1 VLYARNDDGGPGFGK
16 DSYLVFSPPADGE
29 YQVRLSDVRGAISRD
44 VPYRLTVRAP
54 RPDFRLSFSPRNP
67 AVPVGGTIP
76 VTVTARRMD
85 GFQGPIEV
93 WMSGLLADVR
103 ARPAVIPAGQTSATL
118 LLTADAAVKWQ
129 PASPVQVHG
138 KAQAGGVTVERS
150 TGAAD
155 PLALVSLMPP
165 PDLLVTA
172 ETREV
177 EMEAGGTAEI
187 SLAITRQNQFGGRV
201 PVRVSGLP
209 PRVNI
214 EGFGLNGVL
223 INEDENRRSF
233 VIAAAPNAAPGEYWI
248 YVGGTVETRSPQQS
262 AYMAPEP
269 VKLRIKPGKAIRGGV
284 PHPDSAAAPSRR

>member
-1 VLYARNDDGGPGFGK
+1 
-16 DSYLVFSPPADGE
+16 
-29 YQVRLSDVRGAISRD
+29 
-44 VPYRLTVRAP
+44 
-54 RPDFRLSFSPRNP
+54 
-67 AVPVGGTIP
+67 
-76 VTVTARRMD
+76 
-85 GFQGPIEV
+85 
-93 WMSGLLADVR
+93 
-103 ARPAVIPAGQTSATL
+103 
-118 LLTADAAVKWQ
+118 
-129 PASPVQVHG
+129 VQVHG